1 MRVLEARQVG
11 SGASGRN
18 GGFALRGLASAYSA
32 RPNAELWRLTEE
44 GVERLA
50 SLAEDTFRRVGVLS
64 VVEDEEGLELGRREL
79 AALAEEGFAA
89 EWVEREALPPSSGP
103 ITSLGSST
111 RPQGCS
117 IPGAGRGA
125 SPSLPRGPAPRSQRT
140 RGRSRW
146 RGQRL
151 ELTQARSRPKPSCSR
166 PTATHAGLS
175 PSSTSSSP
183 RGETRCWRR
192 RRSAPRPVQSGKV
205 SGASRARV
213 NSSSSMLRPVT
224 TRTSGSP
231 TSSSCGTAASAAAA
245 APSTR
250 SPASA

>member
-1 MRVLEARQVG
+1 VSRLAGTPSLAADEHVDVCVVGGGVSGLSCARALAEARLRVRVLEARQVG

-125 SPSLPRGPAPRSQRT
+125 SPSLPRGPAPRSQR
-140 RGRSRW
+140 RLGR
-146 RGQRL
+146 
-151 ELTQARSRPKPSCSR
+151 
-166 PTATHAGLS
+166 
-175 PSSTSSSP
+175 
-183 RGETRCWRR
+183 
-192 RRSAPRPVQSGKV
+192 
-205 SGASRARV
+205 
-213 NSSSSMLRPVT
+213 
-224 TRTSGSP
+224 
-231 TSSSCGTAASAAAA
+231 
-245 APSTR
+245 
-250 SPASA
+250 